1 MVQSITRMFDVL
13 EALAL
18 ADEELSLTR
27 LQAQLQLPPPTLH
40 RLLQVLVERGYVEQN
55 GDSRR
60 YGPGLKI
67 LEIAEAAK
75 RNSRFD
81 LGRVV
86 RPFLQRLTDDSG
98 ESSNLVIRN
107 HTEVVY
113 VEQVSS
119 PRSVRMFT
127 EVGHRAPLYC
137 TGTGK
142 AILSCLSMEQLDDYL
157 AMERLERLTPHTL
170 ASRDALMQDIVQIQ
184 HHGFAVDN
192 EEFEA
197 GVRCVAA
204 PIVNSAGQCVAAI
217 SVSGPTT
224 RMSPER
230 AEELGPHVKQ
240 VSALCSTQLGYG
252 ASFIPKYR

>member
-1 MVQSITRMFDVL
+1 MFDVL

-18 ADEELSLTR
+18 AEEELSLTR
-27 LQAQLQLPPPTLH
+27 LQAQLNLPLPTLH
-40 RLLQVLVERGYVEQN
+40 RLLQALVERGYVEQN

-60 YGPGLKI
+60 YGPGLRI

-81 LGRVV
+81 LCRVV

-98 ESSNLVIRN
+98 ESSNLVIR
-107 HTEVVY
+107 HDSRIVY
-113 VEQVSS
+113 VEQVPS

-137 TGTGK
+137 TGAGK
-142 AILSCLSMEQLDDYL
+142 AILSCLSSDQLDAYVATL
-157 AMERLERLTPHTL
+157 RLERLTPHTL
-170 ASRDALMQDIVQIQ
+170 ASVDDLKRDISVVRQR
-184 HHGFAVDN
+184 GFALDN

-204 PIVNSAGQCVAAI
+204 PIVDAAGHCVAAI

-224 RMSPER
+224 RMSYER
-230 AEELGPHVKQ
+230 AEELGPQ
-240 VSALCSTQLGYG
+240 VRHISTLCSTQLGYG
-252 ASFIPKYR
+252 SSVTPD

>member
-13 EALAL
+13 EALAF

-40 RLLQVLVERGYVEQN
+40 RLLHALVERGYVEQN

-81 LGRVV
+81 LCRVV

-98 ESSNLVIRN
+98 ESSNLVIRHN
-107 HTEVVY
+107 SRIVY
-113 VEQVSS
+113 VEQVPS

-137 TGTGK
+137 TGAGK
-142 AILSCLSMEQLDDYL
+142 AILSCLSSDQLNAYVATVQLD
-157 AMERLERLTPHTL
+157 RLTPHTL
-170 ASRDALMQDIVQIQ
+170 ASADDLMQEIVHIRR
-184 HHGFAVDN
+184 HGFAVDN

-204 PIVNSAGQCVAAI
+204 PIVDSSGRVVAAI

-224 RMSPER
+224 RMSFER
-230 AEELGPHVKQ
+230 AEELGPQISHM
-240 VSALCSTQLGYG
+240 SALCSTQLGYRP
-252 ASFIPKYR
+252 SVTPD